1 MKNWSTRTSLATA
14 TVALAAQL
22 LAASPAATADPGHY
36 TRGGNVAVVLNTEG
50 CASITWPK
58 GYVHT
63 ECGQTTVIQGPIY
76 VGDRFGAS
84 IRSASGWAVSCRV
97 YDVITGDLIWSDWAP
112 GGSTANC
119 TRLANW

>member
-1 MKNWSTRTSLATA
+1 MKKMIIPAVLV
-14 TVALAAQL
+14 VALASC
-22 LAASPAATADPGHY
+22 AAPAGATPGAY

-76 VGDRFGAS
+76 AGDRFGAS
-84 IRSASGWAVSCRV
+84 IVSPTGWAVSCRV
-97 YDVITGDLIWSDWAP
+97 FDVSTGDLVYSAWAP

-119 TRLANW
+119 IRVAN